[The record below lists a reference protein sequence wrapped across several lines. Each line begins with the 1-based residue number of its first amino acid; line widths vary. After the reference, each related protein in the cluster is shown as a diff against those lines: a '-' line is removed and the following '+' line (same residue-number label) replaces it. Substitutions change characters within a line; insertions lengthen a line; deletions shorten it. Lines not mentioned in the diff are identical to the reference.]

1 MRPVVFDDSLET
13 VKNGGK
19 YWLSKI
25 WVKTPS
31 FEDGFKLKWKKR

>member
-19 YWLSKI
+19 YWLSCPE
-25 WVKTPS
+25 T
-31 FEDGFKLKWKKR
+31 

>member
-1 MRPVVFDDSLET
+1 MINHDPFGDRKLERLQLM
-13 VKNGGK
+13 
-19 YWLSKI
+19 LSKI